1 MPACPA
7 GHDSS
12 ATDFCDVCGMRIG
25 GAAAGSASP
34 SGGAGPTSGGVSATT
49 ASAGSGSAAAGTAQA
64 APGEPCPQCGT
75 ERTGQFCEGCG
86 FDFSTRTPAR
96 TAAPPVAAISQNA
109 PAAAPTAVQAE
120 PAAAPEESAAAQAE
134 PTASPA
140 GAPASASVW
149 TAVVTADRAYYE
161 RVVAAGGPDAQSIQF
176 PGYCAERRFQLS
188 GKEMRIGRRS
198 ASRGLE
204 PEIDLTGPPADP
216 GISHLHAVLIAQP
229 DGSWSV
235 LDPGSS
241 NGTQVNDADIETG
254 VAVPLNPG
262 DRISIGAWTVLTL
275 QT

>member
-25 GAAAGSASP
+25 SAAAGSASQ
-34 SGGAGPTSGGVSATT
+34 SGGAVP
-49 ASAGSGSAAAGTAQA
+49 AS
-64 APGEPCPQCGT
+64 PCPQCGT

-86 FDFSTRTPAR
+86 FDFSTRTPAQK
-96 TAAPPVAAISQNA
+96 AA
-109 PAAAPTAVQAE
+109 PAATVSQQVPVSATAIQTE
-120 PAAAPEESAAAQAE
+120 PAAAVAGAAA
-134 PTASPA
+134 T
-140 GAPASASVW
+140 SAW
-149 TAVVTADRAYYE
+149 TAVVTADREYYD
-161 RVVAAGGPDAQSIQF
+161 RVIAAGGPDAQSIEF
-176 PGYCAERRFQLS
+176 PAYCPERRFQLS

-204 PEIDLTGPPADP
+204 PEIDLTGPPTDP
-216 GISHLHAVLIAQP
+216 GISHLQAVLIAQP
-229 DGSWSV
+229 DDGWSV

-241 NGTQVNDADIETG
+241 NGTQVNGTDIGTG

-275 QT
+275 HA

>member
-25 GAAAGSASP
+25 GAAAGSVSQTSGAGP
-34 SGGAGPTSGGVSATT
+34 ASGGA
-49 ASAGSGSAAAGTAQA
+49 SAAAQA
-64 APGEPCPQCGT
+64 PPGEPCPQCGT

-86 FDFSTRTPAR
+86 FDFSTG
-96 TAAPPVAAISQNA
+96 
-109 PAAAPTAVQAE
+109 E
-120 PAAAPEESAAAQAE
+120 PAA
-134 PTASPA
+134 SPA
-140 GAPASASVW
+140 DPPASASVW
-149 TAVVTADRAYYE
+149 TAVVTADHAYYD
-161 RVVAAGGPDAQSIQF
+161 RVIAAGGPDAQSIEF
-176 PGYCAERRFQLS
+176 PGYCPERRFQLS

-198 ASRGLE
+198 ASQGLE

-229 DGSWSV
+229 GGGWSV

-241 NGTQVNDADIETG
+241 NGTQVNDTDIETG